1 MLVRDIYKGGNT
13 SNPSDLINVN
23 GTLYF
28 TAIDEHSG
36 YQVWKSNGTEAGT
49 VKVLEVNGF
58 SKPTKLTDVGGILYF
73 SVDDGLW
80 RSDGT
85 ETGHF
90 PIAILP
96 HDDLTNVNGTLF
108 PRKFRDKCIE
118 LWKSDG
124 TESGTVL

>member
-1 MLVRDIYKGGNT
+1 MK
-13 SNPSDLINVN
+13 
-23 GTLYF
+23 
-28 TAIDEHSG
+28 HSG
-36 YQVWKSNGTEAGT
+36 YQVWKSNGTDAGT

-85 ETGHF
+85 ETGTF

-96 HDDLTNVNGTLF
+96 HDDLTYVNGTLYF
-108 PRKFRDKCIE
+108 LENSRQVYRVVEKAMEPN
-118 LWKSDG
+118 LGLSW
-124 TESGTVL
+124 